1 MSRIVVALGGNAL
14 GSNSK
19 EQLEIVKDTAKNL
32 VDLVEMG
39 NEIIITH
46 GNGPQVGMIF
56 NALANVDPTTTEDD
70 MPFAECG
77 AMSQGYI
84 GYHLQQA
91 MEAEFAKRNM
101 RRKVATVVSQVEVD
115 ENDPAF
121 NDPTKPIGS
130 FYTEEEAKKL
140 ALEEGAIYKEDAGRG
155 WRKVIASPKPKK
167 ICELATIKKLIEEHN
182 VVITCGGGGI
192 PVVSTENG
200 YKGVDAVIDKD
211 RTSALLAS
219 SIDADMLLILTAVE
233 QVKINFA
240 KENEKNLTKIT
251 TEEAKQYMDSGEFA
265 AGSMLPKVEACLY
278 FLNHSHNK
286 KAIIT
291 SLEKAKDAINGNTGT
306 TIIKK
311 EEKKK
316 MEGTEKGAKRKAS
329 RKKNQKRSITLSAFT
344 IILILTFVMAIVT
357 HFLPSAV
364 FEGET
369 LVDGS
374 GVVGA
379 TLSQTLLAPLL
390 GFADAIDI
398 CLFIFVLGAFLKV
411 ITKTGAL
418 ETGIEVLIKKLKGK
432 EVILIPLL
440 MFLFSICGTTY
451 GMLEETVGFYAILS
465 VAMVA
470 AGMDTLVASAIVLL
484 GAGSGV
490 LGSTINPFAVGA
502 AIDALPAG
510 VEANQSVIIGL
521 GIILWLTT
529 YAICAFAVTRYAKR
543 VIKDKGSCFLSLQE
557 QEDMEE
563 VYGVKDAQK
572 KENPKLTGKQ
582 KATLLLFLLTFV
594 IMIIGF
600 IPWGDF
606 GVELF
611 AKGKIFS
618 TITGLPL
625 GEWYFQE
632 STLWFLIMTIV
643 LGVINRMSEHEFV
656 DTFVDG
662 ADDMVGVILVIA
674 LARGA
679 SVLMTQTYLDNY
691 IIFNAAEA
699 LKNVSAVIFAPLN
712 YLLHVGLSILVPSSS
727 GLASLSTPIMGAL
740 ANELG
745 LSVDVTVMEMVAA
758 NGLVNLFT
766 PTCGAIMGGLALA
779 RVNYTTWLKW
789 AGKIIALIAV
799 VNMIILTIAM
809 VIL

>member
-14 GSNSK
+14 GNNSK
-19 EQLEIVKDTAKNL
+19 EQLEIVKDTAKRL

-56 NALANVDPTTTEDD
+56 NAMANVDPTTTEDD

-91 MEAEFAKRNM
+91 LEAEFVKRNM

-115 ENDPAF
+115 KDDPAF
-121 NDPTKPIGS
+121 NNPTKPIGS

-140 ALEEGAIYKEDAGRG
+140 SSEDGSVYKEDAGRG

-182 VVITCGGGGI
+182 IVITCGGGGI
-192 PVVSTENG
+192 PVINTPEG

-219 SIDADMLLILTAVE
+219 SVDADMLLILTAVE
-233 QVKINFA
+233 QVKINYR
-240 KENEKNLTKIT
+240 KENEENLTKIT
-251 TEEAKQYMDSGEFA
+251 TEDAKKYIESGEFA
-265 AGSMLPKVEACLY
+265 AGSMLPKVEACMT
-278 FLNHSHNK
+278 FLNHSTNK

-291 SLEKAKDAINGNTGT
+291 SLEKAKEAINGNTGT

-311 EEKKK
+311 EEKKT
-316 MEGTEKGAKRKAS
+316 MERTEKEIKKKAS

-344 IILILTFVMAIVT
+344 IILILTAVLAIIT
-357 HFLPSAV
+357 HFLPPAV
-364 FEGET
+364 FDGET

-374 GVVGA
+374 GVIGA
-379 TLSQTLLAPLL
+379 TLSQTLLAPIL

-398 CLFIFVLGAFLKV
+398 CLFVLVLGAFLKV
-411 ITKTGAL
+411 VTKTGAL

-432 EVILIPLL
+432 ELILIPLL
-440 MFLFSICGTTY
+440 MFIFSIGGTTY

-470 AGMDTLVASAIVLL
+470 AGMDTLVASAVVLL

-502 AIDALPAG
+502 AIDSLPAG
-510 VEANQSVIIGL
+510 VAANQGVIIGL
-521 GIILWLTT
+521 GVVLWLTS
-529 YAICAFAVTRYAKR
+529 YAICAIAVTRYAKK

-563 VYGVKDAQK
+563 VYGVKEEKTD
-572 KENPKLTGKQ
+572 PKLTGKQ
-582 KATLLLFLLTFV
+582 KATLILFLLTFV

-600 IPWGDF
+600 IPWESF
-606 GVELF
+606 GVTLF
-611 AKGKIFS
+611 EKGKFFS

-643 LGVINRMSEHEFV
+643 IGIVNRNSEHEFV

-679 SVLMTQTYLDNY
+679 SVLMTQTHLDNY
-691 IIFNAAEA
+691 LIFNAAEL
-699 LKNVSAVIFAPLN
+699 LKNMPAVVFAPLN
-712 YLLHVGLSILVPSSS
+712 YILHVGLSILVPSSS

-740 ANELG
+740 ASELG
-745 LSVDVTVMEMVAA
+745 FSVDVTVMEMVAA

-789 AGKIIALIAV
+789 VGKLIVLLAV
-799 VNMIILTIAM
+799 VNIIILTVAM
-809 VIL
+809 MIL